1 MDCQCEQKI
10 KIFRGDDTN
19 WNGENLLNFVVT
31 SETVDL
37 STMTAKFIVGSIVF
51 DNIPLTTGEFTIN
64 FTHQQTASMPWGLNK
79 GVLQILDADKRIKT
93 VTNAINLFVTS
104 EPIAEESQ
112 TINVTVP
119 EGSEI
124 QIGLQVGIK
133 YVTYDEF
140 EQTVIQL
147 NNEINKKVSKSGDFM
162 TGPLS
167 FEDFSISSGDGMAK
181 IEGAKYGLRVDT
193 TTGLGASLLTV
204 GGRGDILTSLDVK
217 SAYSP
222 TGTDPVNGQA
232 VASAISTKQNTIPD
246 LADIR
251 SGAALGET
259 AVQPAT
265 MTAALATKQDKL
277 TTTQMQAVDSGAN
290 STNIGQI
297 ATNTA
302 TIATKQ
308 DIINDLT
315 TIRSGAALGATALQP
330 NDNITELVNNA
341 GYITNTDYATT
352 SVGGVGK
359 VSTGYGLSINGSG
372 YFNVIKATDA
382 EIAAKTQA
390 YNPIVPANLDYAI
403 AQGITN
409 NQTTLTAS
417 QKTAALDWLGGLT
430 ASKIALMAPYIQKYE
445 VGNFNTQEVVNATD
459 LLAATGDLHALNLD
473 LSQNTVLKKLT
484 AAGTSGSL
492 ANLSGV
498 LVSKSAP
505 FDHSLS
511 PQLDV
516 SYSTLNRAALVNL
529 FHSMPYNVGYN
540 VIGNPTIVD
549 GIVTDFSR
557 TSYLRT
563 NLQFD
568 FSQTDYEFVIRATP
582 HAVSTRNAAI
592 VGTKTS
598 GLRIYFK
605 QDVIECIPATGG
617 ATPLAVRGTFD
628 VSSFYYVRLMR
639 KGNVYT
645 LDYSSDGINYTGT
658 VSVTNQQHLSSNLF
672 LQFGYYGG
680 DGWDPLDGSI
690 DIAHSYIKGNGAIW
704 FRGTATMSKT
714 CDVRGCS
721 GTADLTAEDKAIV
734 TDKGWSLTV
743 A

>member
-1 MDCQCEQKI
+1 MTVSTSII
-10 KIFRGDDTN
+10 KRIYQG
-19 WNGENLLNFVVT
+19 NGETRLWDVDFPLFSREDLQVWITSPQGEQEQIYDFTLNAALTSVEYPLAESEKAALPLNWQITLLRKTPITQEMNL
-31 SETVDL
+31 
-37 STMTAKFIVGSIVF
+37 IRH
-51 DNIPLTTGEFTIN
+51 GE
-64 FTHQQTASMPWGLNK
+64 
-79 GVLQILDADKRIKT
+79 LDAE
-93 VTNAINLFVTS
+93 LL
-104 EPIAEESQ
+104 E
-112 TINVTVP
+112 
-119 EGSEI
+119 
-124 QIGLQVGIK
+124 
-133 YVTYDEF
+133 
-140 EQTVIQL
+140 
-147 NNEINKKVSKSGDFM
+147 
-162 TGPLS
+162 TG
-167 FEDFSISSGDGMAK
+167 
-181 IEGAKYGLRVDT
+181 Y
-193 TTGLGASLLTV
+193 
-204 GGRGDILTSLDVK
+204 
-217 SAYSP
+217 
-222 TGTDPVNGQA
+222 
-232 VASAISTKQNTIPD
+232 
-246 LADIR
+246 
-251 SGAALGET
+251 
-259 AVQPAT
+259 
-265 MTAALATKQDKL
+265 DKL
-277 TTTQMQAVDSGAN
+277 TFISQELAGKQLQQDADISAQAQALSQETHTREQADELLQEKLDTHIAAYTQADASLQNQLLAETSARSQKDLQLQQNLQTEVSARLAAEQVFQQSLDAKQPVGDYV
-290 STNIGQI
+290 
-297 ATNTA
+297 TA
-302 TIATKQ
+302 TQLSTGLSGKQ
-308 DIINDLT
+308 DQLTLAQQAAIN
-315 TIRSGAALGATALQP
+315 SGVTLST
-330 NDNITELVNNA
+330 
-341 GYITNTDYATT
+341 
-352 SVGGVGK
+352 
-359 VSTGYGLSINGSG
+359 VSQVS
-372 YFNVIKATDA
+372 FNSSR
-382 EIAAKTQA
+382 
-390 YNPIVPANLDYAI
+390 
-403 AQGITN
+403 
-409 NQTTLTAS
+409 LTAF
-417 QKTAALDWLGGLT
+417 
-430 ASKIALMAPYIQKYE
+430 APYIQSAAVRDMNE
-445 VGNFNTQEVVNATD
+445 QEVVNTTD
-459 LLAATGDLHALNLD
+459 LLSATGDLHALNLD

-549 GIVTDFSR
+549 GIVTDFTR

-592 VGTKTS
+592 VGTQPA
-598 GLRIYFK
+598 GLRIYFM
-605 QDVIECIPATGG
+605 QDKIECIPATGG